1 MTTPLQTGGALLAAC
16 ALTIA
21 LAGCGSDVTT
31 GQAITEV
38 TSETSQTSETTET
51 SVEATPEAGTQTGP
65 EHASGPH
72 YTIVDYIRDNGII
85 ETPVHR
91 GDPGA
96 PVLDIPVPAGWQ
108 DAGSGTPE
116 WAYSAMVSTDPAFAD
131 DPPTIITL
139 MSRLTGDVDPAKILE
154 YAPNEIK
161 NLPGY
166 DGEGSDGSAD
176 SLSGFDAYQI
186 GGVYTREGE
195 RRLIAQKTVVIPGS
209 DGLYVLQLNADGT
222 EDQIGPLLDATS
234 AIDEK
239 AVITP

>member
-1 MTTPLQTGGALLAAC
+1 MTTPPKTGGVLLAAC

-21 LAGCGSDVTT
+21 LVGCGSDVTA
-31 GQAITEV
+31 GQPTAQDTV
-38 TSETSQTSETTET
+38 QPSQTSE
-51 SVEATPEAGTQTGP
+51 SAEASDEASPEAEP
-65 EHASGPH
+65 EQASGPH
-72 YTIVDYIRDNGII
+72 YTIVDYIRDNGIT

-91 GDPGA
+91 GDPGT
-96 PVLDIPVPAGWQ
+96 PVLDIPIPAGWQ

-116 WAYSAMVSTDPAFAD
+116 WAWSAMVATDPAFAD
-131 DPPTIITL
+131 DPPTIIAL

-161 NLPGY
+161 NLPGF
-166 DGEGSDGSAD
+166 DGEGSEGTAD

-186 GGVYTREGE
+186 GGVYLRDGE

-222 EDQIGPLLDATS
+222 EDQMGPLLDATTT
-234 AIDEK
+234 IDEK